1 MVLMATLIIAQSALK
16 STQIKENLV
25 PMESLEHVDLLDL
38 QEPQENLVMMPNA
51 ILADQVL
58 MVNLERLADLE
69 MMVYLEDL
77 EMMVNLEVMV
87 I

>member
-1 MVLMATLIIAQSALK
+1 MVVMATLIIAQSALK
-16 STQIKENLV
+16 STQTKENLV

-77 EMMVNLEVMV
+77 EMMVDLEVMV